1 MKYKRIAKLGH
12 GGMATVSLAVASGPA
27 GFNKLLV
34 LKELRA
40 ELADDPDFVNMF
52 LDEARLSAKLQHPAI
67 VHTYDVVQE
76 GEACY
81 LVMEYLQGQ
90 PLSRVRPLKEWKDFP
105 LDLHLRC
112 ISTVLDALHHAHEL
126 KDYDGLAM
134 NMVHRDVS
142 PQNVFLCY
150 DGQVKLLDF
159 GVAKARGALSRT
171 ETGVVKGKLAYVAPE
186 VMIGEPIDR
195 RADLFGV
202 GVMLW
207 EALSQ
212 KKISSGRSDIE
223 ISGAR
228 ISGTDPALQVAVDG
242 AAPELA
248 DICRK
253 AMAFNPEDRYQT
265 AAEMKAEIDKHI
277 PSTATLEALGAY
289 VSDQFE
295 DERER
300 IRKLIEEHINKAHAD
315 EIDSSS
321 LPSLQMTG
329 SHGSRGSAVESPPT
343 VVSATGESSRRRS
356 KSAMLVV
363 GISVVVLAAVGVAVT
378 SSSWWDP
385 PPNAAP
391 PAAVAESGSSPVA
404 HAASAKPP
412 EPDPAAVPAPEPATV
427 AEASVEPAAATTKAS
442 TGWRASRVAPEPKAE
457 PSKPAST
464 APTAPATGDPLG
476 PGTKKEAR
484 PIIEADPYGR

>member
-76 GEACY
+76 GAACY

-90 PLSRVRPLKEWKDFP
+90 PLSRVRPLKEWQGLP

-126 KDYDGLAM
+126 KDYDGLPL

-186 VMIGEPIDR
+186 VMIGEPVDR
-195 RADLFGV
+195 RADLFGI

-207 EALSQ
+207 EALAR

-228 ISGTDPALQVAVDG
+228 ISGTDPELRVAVEG
-242 AAPELA
+242 AAPELVE
-248 DICRK
+248 ICRK
-253 AMAFNPEDRYQT
+253 AMAYKPADRYQT
-265 AAEMKAEIDKHI
+265 AAEMKEALDKHI
-277 PSTATLEALGAY
+277 PPTATQEALGTF
-289 VSDQFE
+289 VRSEFE

-300 IRKLIEEHINKAHAD
+300 IRKLIEEHINKAQVD

-329 SHGSRGSAVESPPT
+329 SNGSRGSVVESPPT
-343 VVSATGESSRRRS
+343 VVSATGTQAPRRG
-356 KSAMLVV
+356 KTVVLVA
-363 GISVVVLAAVGVAVT
+363 GISVAVLVAVVGLVTISSKQSSGEQTEARAEAVQQPT
-378 SSSWWDP
+378 SQATS
-385 PPNAAP
+385 
-391 PAAVAESGSSPVA
+391 E
-404 HAASAKPP
+404 KPT
-412 EPDPAAVPAPEPATV
+412 APEP
-427 AEASVEPAAATTKAS
+427 VEPEATPAEPEPVAAVSVATSS
-442 TGWRASRVAPEPKAE
+442 TAKTNPGWRAPRSATEPKAE
-457 PSKPAST
+457 PSKPTTT

-476 PGTKKEAR
+476 PGKKKEQR
-484 PIIEADPYGR
+484 PIIESDPYGR

>member
-112 ISTVLDALHHAHEL
+112 ISTVLDALQHAHEL

-186 VMIGEPIDR
+186 VMIGDSIDR

-228 ISGTDPALQVAVDG
+228 ISGTDPALEVAVEG
-242 AAPELA
+242 AAPELV

-253 AMAFNPEDRYQT
+253 AMAFRPEDRYQT
-265 AAEMKAEIDKHI
+265 AAEMKAELDKYI
-277 PSTATLEALGAY
+277 PPTATLEALGAY
-289 VSDQFE
+289 VSHEFE

-300 IRKLIEEHINKAHAD
+300 IRKLIEEHINKAQAD

-343 VVSATGESSRRRS
+343 VVSATGESSPRRS
-356 KSAMLVV
+356 KTVMMVA
-363 GISVVVLAAVGVAVT
+363 GISVVILAAVGVALTT
-378 SSSWWDP
+378 SSWRGASPD
-385 PPNAAP
+385 AAT
-391 PAAVAESGSSPVA
+391 PAVVGSAPTPIA
-404 HAASAKPP
+404 QAASEKPP
-412 EPDPAAVPAPEPATV
+412 EPEPVAVAEPEPTTV
-427 AEASVEPAAATTKAS
+427 AEASIEPVAETTKAS
-442 TGWRASRVAPEPKAE
+442 MGWRAPRAAPEPKAA
-457 PSKPAST
+457 SKPANT
-464 APTAPATGDPLG
+464 VPAAPATGDPLG

>member
-105 LDLHLRC
+105 LGLHLRC

-171 ETGVVKGKLAYVAPE
+171 EAGVVKGKLAYVAPE
-186 VMIGEPIDR
+186 VMFGEPIDR
-195 RADLFGV
+195 RADLFGI

-207 EALSQ
+207 EALAR

-228 ISGTDPALQVAVDG
+228 VSGTDPALQIEVEG
-242 AAPELA
+242 AAPELG

-253 AMAFNPEDRYQT
+253 AMAFKPGDRYQT

-277 PSTATLEALGAY
+277 PPTATLEALGAH
-289 VSDQFE
+289 VSREFA

-300 IRKLIEEHINKAHAD
+300 IRKLIEEHINKAQVH

-329 SHGSRGSAVESPPT
+329 SNGSRGSVVESPPT
-343 VVSATGESSRRRS
+343 VVSATGEPSRRRRTS
-356 KSAMLVV
+356 TMWVV

-378 SSSWWDP
+378 SSSWRDP
-385 PPNAAP
+385 PPNEAPLVAA
-391 PAAVAESGSSPVA
+391 AESASSPVT
-404 HAASAKPP
+404 HAALEKPP
-412 EPDPAAVPAPEPATV
+412 EPEPVAMPVAEPAKV
-427 AEASVEPAAATTKAS
+427 AEASAEPAAATTKAS
-442 TGWRASRVAPEPKAE
+442 TGWRASRAAPEPKAE
-457 PSKPAST
+457 PSKPANT
-464 APTAPATGDPLG
+464 TPTPPATGEPLG